1 MHGVTPS
8 APTLSAVIWN
18 VGIDAS
24 IANGF
29 EEGDIMDD
37 GKADEEE
44 IQYHKSH
51 PASRY
56 LADRGALALL
66 GSVFSYSR
74 INARPAAVVAFL
86 WTGYNRRFGIIV
98 YETCVGLLAFV
109 ALILNVM
116 DTEYTD
122 SDIIIFAV
130 TFILNLLTYSSG
142 IVITVALGF
151 QMCYKRKRAV
161 NTDKPQN
168 LRLDF

>member
-1 MHGVTPS
+1 MLPLQTALRKGISWMTAKLMKKKFSITSLTQPLVTWQIE
-8 APTLSAVIWN
+8 VR
-18 VGIDAS
+18 
-24 IANGF
+24 
-29 EEGDIMDD
+29 
-37 GKADEEE
+37 
-44 IQYHKSH
+44 SH
-51 PASRY
+51 CWDQCFLIPA
-56 LADRGALALL
+56 L
-66 GSVFSYSR
+66 
-74 INARPAAVVAFL
+74 NARPAAVVAFL